1 MAGYSML
8 RSDIP
13 TPKCWDEE
21 LTNIE
26 QIEVFNK
33 VKSIANFTPISDSQ
47 WTISR
52 PVPKAMMPIPFFPIK
67 DTNTYKGKDTDMFKE
82 NPGFDMYV
90 FMWRWVNGLC
100 PDCGA
105 TMEWDEGDKSLVQQC
120 SNFDF
125 YNGCKFI
132 DEAEVRNYYF
142 VETNRFETI
151 KFDDVVTNY
160 QLGDD

>member
-13 TPKCWDEE
+13 TPKCWEEE

-33 VKSIANFTPISDSQ
+33 VKSIANFTPISECE

-52 PVPKAMMPIPFFPIK
+52 PVPKDTMPIRFLIK
-67 DTNTYKGKDTDMFKE
+67 DSNIYKGDDGDMFKE

-105 TMEWDEGDKSLVQQC
+105 TMEWDDGDKSLVQQC
-120 SNFDF
+120 SNT
-125 YNGCKFI
+125 YNSKTPCHFI
-132 DEAEVRNYYF
+132 DDAEVRGIHHYHYKD
-142 VETNRFETI
+142 E
-151 KFDDVVTNY
+151 
-160 QLGDD
+160 

>member
-1 MAGYSML
+1 ML

-26 QIEVFNK
+26 QIEIFNK

-52 PVPKAMMPIPFFPIK
+52 PVPKDTMPIRFLIK
-67 DTNTYKGKDTDMFKE
+67 DSNTYKGKDVDMFKE

-100 PDCGA
+100 PDCGS
-105 TMEWDEGDKSLVQQC
+105 TMEWDDGDKSLVQQC
-120 SNFDF
+120 SNFDS
-125 YNGCKFI
+125 CHFI
-132 DEAEVRNYYF
+132 DDAEVRG
-142 VETNRFETI
+142 I
-151 KFDDVVTNY
+151 HHY
-160 QLGDD
+160 QFRD